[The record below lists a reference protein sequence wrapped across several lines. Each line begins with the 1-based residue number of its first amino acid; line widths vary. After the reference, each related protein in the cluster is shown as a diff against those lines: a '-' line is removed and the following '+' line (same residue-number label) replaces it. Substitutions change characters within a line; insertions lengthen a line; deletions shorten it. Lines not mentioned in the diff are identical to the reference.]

1 MSTPLLFWELRQE
14 DPESLSPER
23 ERKVRERKQAQLW
36 VAGGEGK
43 EDPPQQVSCLSIF
56 AFMTPSG
63 TDPLPPTD
71 LLEGIRIEKQ
81 DKQKGRGLRRH
92 IPELKITG
100 SAGRLAASASLV
112 PPRAPARLHLSSSF
126 QLGSQSGK
134 PGLHLLRSC

>member
-1 MSTPLLFWELRQE
+1 MPTTQLLWELRRE

-36 VAGGEGK
+36 IAGGEGK
-43 EDPPQQVSCLSIF
+43 EDPPQQVFYLSVF
-56 AFMTPSG
+56 AFRTPSG

-81 DKQKGRGLRRH
+81 DKQNGRGLRRH

-112 PPRAPARLHLSSSF
+112 PPGPQPGSTSPPALSWAPN
-126 QLGSQSGK
+126 LGSLG
-134 PGLHLLRSC
+134 CIC